1 MLAKPKL
8 NTIKFLKSEAV
19 IDSYIN
25 HDEFVLVN
33 NVLREYNDMKK
44 KKEKSWK
51 YCRIYYVKT
60 IRIKLYKNNIFP

>member
-8 NTIKFLKSEAV
+8 NTIKFLKSKAV

-44 KKEKSWK
+44 KKRKILKILWNIL
-51 YCRIYYVKT
+51 C
-60 IRIKLYKNNIFP
+60 KNN